1 VRALVGFLG
10 LLAGLV
16 VAVVL
21 LFTRGEVLAVVGLL
35 VTIAAAFA
43 FAAVLPR
50 GVAVALVA
58 VELAV
63 IVLGGAWIARQTVS
77 VIDALTTTEG
87 PAEPADPA
95 LFEIASQKFDDIED
109 SAGFRLELMEE
120 ELEAFVQDGL
130 SGEDVPL
137 SKVTIDVIDGEDGEQ
152 GHLEFVGAFKS
163 GDLEVEGSLTARLEV
178 GAVLIELLDIDLG
191 SLRLPGLAE
200 GAVEDLIES
209 ITDLNETL
217 AAQQADVQSIE
228 IGNDRIVITGTQGG
242 GELLTSTTLLSGL
255 REQAATVSAAVQP
268 PPERIGPGTVDGLR
282 ADGPTYYVALGDSLA
297 ANIGVEAPRDGY
309 VSRFHKAIEERD
321 GASYG
326 LRNFGIS
333 GETSGTLIRGGQLE
347 DAVAFLEGHE
357 VTYVTID
364 IGAND
369 LLGHLGSAECSVDL
383 DDPRCRSRIDTTF
396 RVYGENMERIFDE
409 LRDAAP
415 EATIVFMRA
424 YNPFS
429 LGFGASIGLE
439 ETSNEILDSFNDLAA
454 RIAAEQEVLVAD
466 AFTPM
471 QDTAAAT
478 THMLDDPPDIHPVAI
493 GFDVLAAA
501 LLDALGG

>member
-1 VRALVGFLG
+1 MRALVGFLG

-21 LFTRGEVLAVVGLL
+21 LFTRGEIVAVVGLL

-43 FAAVLPR
+43 LAAVLPR
-50 GVAVALVA
+50 GGAVALAV

-63 IVLGGAWIARQTVS
+63 IVVGGAWIARQTVS

-95 LFEIASQKFDDIED
+95 LLEIASQKFDDIED

-130 SGEDVPL
+130 SGDDVPL
-137 SKVTIDVIDGEDGEQ
+137 SKVTIDVIDGEDGGQ
-152 GHLEFVGAFKS
+152 GLLEFVGAFKS
-163 GDLEVEGSLTARLEV
+163 GDLEVEGSLTARLEM

-242 GELLTSTTLLSGL
+242 GELLTSTALLAGL
-255 REQAATVSAAVQP
+255 REQAAAVSTAVQP
-268 PPERIGPGTVDGLR
+268 PPEQIGPGTVDGLR

-297 ANIGVEAPRDGY
+297 ANVGVEAARDGY

-347 DAVAFLEGHE
+347 DAVAFLEGHD

-369 LLGHLGSAECSVDL
+369 LLGHLGSVECSADL

-409 LRDAAP
+409 LRNAAP

-439 ETSNEILDSFNDLAA
+439 ETSNEILDAFNELAA
-454 RIAAEQEVLVAD
+454 RIATEQGVLVAD

-471 QDTAAAT
+471 LDTAAAT

>member
-1 VRALVGFLG
+1 MRALVGFLG

-16 VAVVL
+16 VAAVL
-21 LFTRGEVLAVVGLL
+21 LFTRGEILALVGLVL
-35 VTIAAAFA
+35 IIVAALAL
-43 FAAVLPR
+43 AAVLPP
-50 GVAVALVA
+50 GAALALAA
-58 VELAV
+58 VELTV
-63 IVLGGAWIARQTVS
+63 IVLGGAWIARQAVS
-77 VIDALTTTEG
+77 IVDALTTTEG
-87 PAEPADPA
+87 PADPADPL
-95 LFEIASQKFDDIED
+95 LFEIASQKFDDIEG
-109 SAGFRLELMEE
+109 SGGFRLELMED

-137 SKVTIDVIDGEDGEQ
+137 SRVTIDVVDGEEGEQ
-152 GHLEFVGAFKS
+152 GRLEFVGAFKS
-163 GDLEVEGSLTARLEV
+163 GDLEVEGSLTARLEM

-228 IGNDRIVITGTQGG
+228 IGNDRIVITGTQGR
-242 GELLTSTTLLSGL
+242 GELLTSAALLAGL
-255 REQAATVSAAVQP
+255 RDQAATVSTTVQP

-297 ANIGVEAPRDGY
+297 ANVGVDAARDGY

-321 GASYG
+321 DASYG

-333 GETSGTLIRGGQLE
+333 GETSGTLIRGGQLD
-347 DAVAFLEGHE
+347 DAVAFMEGHE
-357 VTYVTID
+357 VAYVTID

-369 LLGHLGSAECSVDL
+369 LLGHLGSAECSADL
-383 DDPRCRSRIDTTF
+383 DDPGCRSRIDTTF
-396 RVYGENMERIFDE
+396 IVYEENLERIFDE

-415 EATIVFMRA
+415 DATIVFMRA

-439 ETSNEILDSFNDLAA
+439 EASNEILDSFNDVAA
-454 RIAAEQEVLVAD
+454 QIGSEQGVLVAD

-501 LLDALGG
+501 LLDALEG